1 MVFAYSRNIQP
12 IILPSKRP
20 VMKRRGFIAGMAV
33 PAVALAATNSAS
45 AVSENAKNE
54 RYGVST
60 VNPTVVNRIGSTS
73 IEELREFHRKELF
86 NEYIALWKKSGI
98 DWKNGGTFPELNPE
112 GASTKS
118 TDKEMY
124 YQGRALW
131 VFSYIYNHFG
141 KDEYFLKA
149 ARGTRDFVVKYC
161 RDEKGYWIS
170 RFTQDGKKIEGSFN
184 IYGDMYM
191 VLGLAEFSRATDS
204 KEDMALAV
212 ESAYGVMERVVSPSY
227 QHLNGH
233 GGCHE
238 PGTKRLGTWQHFL
251 STLTPL
257 LRYTKDDGVGMIARM
272 CVRNILERH
281 WRPEFGVAFEHLDDL
296 FQPFKSDP
304 QSNHRV
310 ISGWHSIQ
318 AAWMCMDEALRRG
331 HTRMFMDALEMGRV
345 TLEKCW
351 VDGKKYRGLISL
363 SNPEEKPQEPAT
375 IDGIASGALDDALL
389 FCLMA
394 IEHTHEAWAIR
405 WYEKVF
411 TTGYKNPERWRR
423 RCLLHH
429 PRRLFFSIH
438 MLDNMIARGGK
449 VSDFLDKA

>member
-1 MVFAYSRNIQP
+1 
-12 IILPSKRP
+12 
-20 VMKRRGFIAGMAV
+20 MKRRGFIAGMAV
-33 PAVALAATNSAS
+33 PAVALAAAKNAH
-45 AVSENAKNE
+45 AVSENGKNE
-54 RYGVST
+54 RFGSST
-60 VNPTVVNRIGSTS
+60 VKPAAITKIGDKTL
-73 IEELREFHRKELF
+73 EELRDFHRKELF
-86 NEYIALWKKSGI
+86 NEYIALWLKSGI
-98 DWKNGGTFPELNPE
+98 DWQYGGSFPEANPE
-112 GASTKS
+112 GDPAKS

-141 KDEYFLKA
+141 KDDRFLKA
-149 ARGTRDFVVKYC
+149 ACLTRDFLVKNC
-161 RDEKGYWIS
+161 REGKYWIS
-170 RFTQDGKKIEGSFN
+170 RFTCDGKKIEGSFN

-191 VLGLAEFSRATDS
+191 VLGLAEYSLAINS
-204 KEDMALAV
+204 KEDMDLAI
-212 ESAYGVMERVVSPSY
+212 ESAYGVMERIVSPVY
-227 QHLNGH
+227 QHLSGH

-257 LRYTKDDGVGMIARM
+257 LRYTHNDGVDMIARM
-272 CVRNILERH
+272 CARNILERH
-281 WRPEFGVAFEHLDDL
+281 YHPEFGVAFEHLDDL

-304 QSNHRV
+304 QDSHRA

-331 HTRMFMDALEMGRV
+331 HTRMFEDALEMGRM

-351 VDGKKYRGLISL
+351 VNGKKISGLLDI
-363 SNPEEKPQEPAT
+363 SNPEVIPREPAD
-375 IDGIASGALDDALL
+375 INSIATGALDDALI

-394 IEHTHEAWAIR
+394 IEHTQEAWALA
-405 WYEKVF
+405 WYDKVF
-411 TTGYKNPERWRR
+411 TTGYRNPERWRQ

-429 PRRLFFSIH
+429 PRRLFLSIQI
-438 MLDNMIARGGK
+438 LDNMIARGGK